1 MQERLSSVWSEVQKT
16 FSQINPADENRK
28 GALSTLTG
36 LYALYDDCDNVEV
49 MEILKAI
56 QTLFCFSDS
65 EIEEEKKRND
75 EKSKEETNGA
85 E

>member
-1 MQERLSSVWSEVQKT
+1 
-16 FSQINPADENRK
+16 
-28 GALSTLTG
+28 
-36 LYALYDDCDNVEV
+36 

-65 EIEEEKKRND
+65 EIEEEKKRNE